1 MWDILIQLEQYT
13 IEYGW
18 KQASPMYVL
27 LLTSTAVRLW
37 KQSILVFW
45 FQTLPSSVWLCK
57 VKVYSQSK
65 QYQKLLKDVC
75 SETFPSLPSP
85 QGFFFLP
92 WFNHSSRNKGYL
104 PLSLATVDKAYE
116 TWCSHIFVKEA
127 SEEQKIPSGYAV
139 S

>member
-45 FQTLPSSVWLCK
+45 FQTLPSSV
-57 VKVYSQSK
+57 
-65 QYQKLLKDVC
+65 
-75 SETFPSLPSP
+75 
-85 QGFFFLP
+85 
-92 WFNHSSRNKGYL
+92 
-104 PLSLATVDKAYE
+104 
-116 TWCSHIFVKEA
+116 
-127 SEEQKIPSGYAV
+127 
-139 S
+139 